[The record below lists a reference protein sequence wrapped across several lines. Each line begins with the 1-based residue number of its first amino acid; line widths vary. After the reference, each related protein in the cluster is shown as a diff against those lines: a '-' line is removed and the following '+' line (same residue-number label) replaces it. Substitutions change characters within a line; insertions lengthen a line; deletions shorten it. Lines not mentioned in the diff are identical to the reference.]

1 MKKITSLLLVS
12 FLFIN
17 CSKPDEPND
26 NTNSTNNPVNVKSSI
41 SFIMNNAEYEQ
52 DYSAVKIKDFVS
64 DVNWEKQ
71 GTTTTNLNEFIIDAN
86 PKIKGKACDFLE
98 ILSLTIRTTDNV
110 LIVNKTYNL
119 YTGYIESFQLP
130 LNDPTLCYKDTE
142 LYYTANTLGTVKIT
156 SFDGKTL
163 KGEFSISNLS
173 NKSDYAPLGYCN
185 GTKIVEKIFNITNGI
200 FTAIPY

>member
-1 MKKITSLLLVS
+1 MKKITCLLFVS
-12 FLFIN
+12 FLFFN
-17 CSKPDEPND
+17 CSKPDEPTD
-26 NTNSTNNPVNVKSSI
+26 NANNPVNAKSSI
-41 SFIMNNAEYEQ
+41 SFTMNNAEYEQ
-52 DYSAVKIKDFVS
+52 DFTAIKIKDFVS

-71 GTTTTNLNEFIIDAN
+71 GITTTNLNEFIIDAN
-86 PKIKGKACDFLE
+86 PKVKGKASDFTE
-98 ILSLTIRTTDNV
+98 IFSLTIRTTDNT

-130 LNDPTLCYKDTE
+130 LNDQTLCYKDAE
-142 LYYTANTLGTVKIT
+142 LYYTKNTLGTVKIT

-163 KGEFSISNLS
+163 KGEFNLSNLS

-185 GTKIVEKIFNITNGI
+185 GTQIVEKIFNITNGT